1 MRHQVRLSTMAASV
15 AVVTLAVAGC
25 GAAGTPAGEGRAESS
40 TGSSRSAAPVEAVE
54 IDEEKWFREIRLED
68 WAANGGDPA
77 VMQAVLRRIQ
87 ESTDERENAQWFDT
101 VIEPGPGNWI
111 TEWTTVGKEALG
123 KADAAR
129 AGGDSRA
136 ARDWYRA
143 ASIYFTVAAYPQHR
157 ESAHEEDAYRRA
169 KDAYE
174 KAARLGD
181 SGFERLRV
189 PLEGGTF
196 EAFLHLPKG
205 DGPFP
210 VVLSTGGI
218 DVAKTQNRPLF
229 DRHLAPAGIAMVSFD
244 NAGFGDSKDWP
255 ADHPAMDRLHSAVVD
270 RLREHDLID
279 AKRIGAV
286 GVSYGGNTV
295 GRLAFTDERVKAV
308 VSVCGPVHQALDAG
322 LEFIDNLPPQPR
334 AALAARLDV
343 PVGNTERLAQLVRRT
358 SLVNQG
364 YVGKQR
370 TDTRSWWWPR
380 RMTPSRRSATSS
392 GSPPHPPTARS
403 RSPAAMDTA
412 RRSRSATR

>member
-1 MRHQVRLSTMAASV
+1 MRHQVRLSAMAASV

-25 GAAGTPAGEGRAESS
+25 GATGTPAGEGGTDPS
-40 TGSSRSAAPVEAVE
+40 TSASKSAATVEPVE
-54 IDEEKWFREIRLED
+54 IDEEKWFREIPLED
-68 WAANGGDPA
+68 WAANGGDTA
-77 VMQAVLRRIQ
+77 VMRAVLRRIQ
-87 ESTDERENAQWFDT
+87 EATGKRENAQWSDT

-111 TEWTTVGKEALG
+111 TKWTTVAKEALG

-129 AGGDSRA
+129 TNGDPRD
-136 ARDWYRA
+136 ARDQYRA

-157 ESAHEEDAYRRA
+157 ESAQEEDAYTMA
-169 KDAYE
+169 KAAYE

-229 DRHLAPAGIAMVSFD
+229 EKHLAPAGIAMVSSD
-244 NAGFGDSKDWP
+244 NA
-255 ADHPAMDRLHSAVVD
+255 
-270 RLREHDLID
+270 
-279 AKRIGAV
+279 
-286 GVSYGGNTV
+286 

-322 LEFIDNLPPQPR
+322 PEFIDILPPQPR

-343 PVGNTERLAQLVRRT
+343 PAGNTERLAHLVKRRRWST
-358 SLVNQG
+358 RATWAGSEP
-364 YVGKQR
+364 
-370 TDTRSWWWPR
+370 TPRSWWWPR
-380 RMTPSRRSATSS
+380 RTTPSRRSATSS
-392 GSPPHPPTARS
+392 DSPPHLPTARS
-403 RSPAAMDTA
+403 RSPGAMDTA